1 MDRRT
6 ERSERK
12 EREPM
17 ATIIPKEQLRN
28 GNLFQGGAYGG
39 VPISFF
45 WMQLAPGEGPRL
57 HVYPYEE
64 IFVIQEG
71 HATFTLGENTLL
83 FRDGSFRHVLSSW
96 RVDQWVEVDR
106 PAHAEGLRN
115 QHARRIL
122 VPERFAQALDGR
134 PAKIVG
140 NVEECSVPCPL
151 FWRHL
156 QLLANS

>member
-17 ATIIPKEQLRN
+17 GNIIPKEQLLN

-57 HVYPYEE
+57 HVHPYEE

-71 HATFTLGENTLL
+71 HATFTLGENTL
-83 FRDGSFRHVLSSW
+83 
-96 RVDQWVEVDR
+96 EVDAGAIVTGAAGVPHGFISSGERLLR
-106 PAHAEGLRN
+106 P
-115 QHARRIL
+115 
-122 VPERFAQALDGR
+122 
-134 PAKIVG
+134 
-140 NVEECSVPCPL
+140 
-151 FWRHL
+151 
-156 QLLANS
+156 LLIHRS

>member
-1 MDRRT
+1 
-6 ERSERK
+6 
-12 EREPM
+12 M

-83 FRDGSFRHVLSSW
+83 FRDGSFRHVFSSW

-115 QHARRIL
+115 
-122 VPERFAQALDGR
+122 
-134 PAKIVG
+134 
-140 NVEECSVPCPL
+140 
-151 FWRHL
+151 
-156 QLLANS
+156 